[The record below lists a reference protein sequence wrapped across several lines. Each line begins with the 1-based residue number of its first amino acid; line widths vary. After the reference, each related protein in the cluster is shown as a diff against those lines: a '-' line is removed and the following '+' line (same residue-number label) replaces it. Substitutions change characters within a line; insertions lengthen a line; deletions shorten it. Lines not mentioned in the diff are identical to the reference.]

1 MSITKTTTAKS
12 VKEFA
17 QNEKDTGSTP
27 IQVASLTAKIKHL
40 TEHLKIHRK
49 DFDCELSL
57 TKMVNRRKKLL
68 AYLKNKNEKSYLEL
82 IKKLGLRK

>member
-1 MSITKTTTAKS
+1 MSITKTTTAKPI
-12 VKEFA
+12 KDFA

-27 IQVASLTAKIKHL
+27 VQVASLTAKIKYL
-40 TEHLKIHRK
+40 TEHLKVHKK

-57 TKMVNRRKKLL
+57 IKMVNRRKKLL
-68 AYLKNKNEKSYLEL
+68 AYLKNRNEKEYLEL